1 MSLKK
6 SKVIHPVLFGPL
18 SVNSG
23 LNLEKMKF
31 WNIVINETEDE
42 AEIIFYGE
50 IVSSRPTDWWTG
62 EPIKGNFICPEE
74 FLEDL
79 KLVKD
84 KAVIKLRIN
93 SVGGDYYT
101 GKAIYSQL
109 KSLKAK
115 KIAIIDGI
123 CASAATF
130 IAMAADEIQM
140 PAGSTFMIHDALVF
154 LYGYYNK
161 TGLVEL
167 NKMLDSVALS
177 AAETYSNKTKIP
189 VEDLLTMM
197 REETWMTGR
206 EAVEK
211 GFADKLIFEENEE
224 ISMQMSA
231 DRTHLIA
238 NGVQHSMLGFKNIP
252 SNIPVVTNS
261 GPQRVVNNSEG
272 GKKMFKTT
280 EELRQ
285 AYPDLVN
292 QIENNA
298 KETGK
303 NEGITQERERIKGID
318 DIQNRIPDKSLVNE
332 SKYGNNT
339 CTAQE
344 LAFNFMK
351 KEETAGNDFQ
361 NSRNV
366 ELKDANTDKV
376 KASANSGNEFDDPEE
391 SLKNTDE
398 VAVAMLAGIKK
409 KEATPNV

>member
-1 MSLKK
+1 LTK
-6 SKVIHPVLFGPL
+6 SEVKHPVLFGPL
-18 SVNSG
+18 NANS
-23 LNLEKMKF
+23 NINQDKKRF
-31 WNIVINETEDE
+31 WNIVVNDTDDE

-50 IVSSRPTDWWTG
+50 IVSARPTDWWSG
-62 EPIKGNFICPEE
+62 EPVKGNFICPEE

-79 KLVKD
+79 KQVKD
-84 KAVIKLRIN
+84 KSVIKLRIN

-130 IAMAADEIQM
+130 IAMAADVIQM

-161 TGLVEL
+161 AGLLEL
-167 NKMLDSVALS
+167 IKMLDSVALS

-189 VEDLLTMM
+189 VEELLTMM

-211 GFADKLIFEENEE
+211 GFADELIFENEE

-231 DRTHLIA
+231 DRKHLIA
-238 NGVQHSMLGFKNIP
+238 NGVEHSLLGFKNIP
-252 SNIPVVTNS
+252 KNIPVVTNS
-261 GPQRVVNNSEG
+261 ATPRIVNIEQG
-272 GKKMFKTT
+272 GKKMFNTV

-298 KETGK
+298 KESGK
-303 NEGITQERERIKGID
+303 NEGVVEERERIKSID
-318 DIQNRIPDKSLVNE
+318 EIQNRIGDKNLVNE
-332 SKYGNNT
+332 SKYGDKI
-339 CTAQE
+339 CSAQE

-351 KEETAGNDFQ
+351 KDEAAGSDFQ
-361 NSRNV
+361 NARKE
-366 ELKDANTDKV
+366 ELKAANTDKV
-376 KASANSGNEFDDPEE
+376 KASANSGNESEDPEG
-391 SLKNTDE
+391 SVKNTDE
-398 VAVAMLAGIKK
+398 VAIAMLAGITN
-409 KEATPNV
+409 KEVNKNA